1 MHIINM
7 LNNYWLDIV
16 IVLMMAT
23 ALYFVNRLLVKY
35 GKDKKV
41 KRVLSD
47 LIIEAEKYLKTE
59 AGILKKKQVMVWFRN
74 RYPLLSPLITDKN
87 LDILIDKLV
96 DILNK
101 DGLSELTVDK

>member
-7 LNNYWLDIV
+7 LNNYWLDIIIV
-16 IVLMMAT
+16 ITIAI

-41 KRVLSD
+41 KRILSD

-59 AGILKKKQVMVWFRN
+59 TGLLKKTQVIVWFRN

-96 DILNK
+96 DILND